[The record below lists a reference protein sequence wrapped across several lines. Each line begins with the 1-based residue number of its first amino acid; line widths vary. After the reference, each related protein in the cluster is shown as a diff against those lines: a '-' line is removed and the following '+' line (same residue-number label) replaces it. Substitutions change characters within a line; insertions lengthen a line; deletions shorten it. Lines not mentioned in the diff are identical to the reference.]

1 MKLNLKSNTATKVA
15 SNTVYQIIGKLVSMS
30 ITMLAVVI
38 ITRTYGREGY
48 GAFSLMQSWPALF
61 FVIVDFGINAIA
73 AKDITEDWSKA
84 EKYLGNILV
93 IRLLFSLFLI
103 LIISLSISFFP
114 YTSDLKNGIRLG
126 LFLLVTQSLFSTTN
140 IFFQVKL
147 RYDYSTLA
155 YVGGYILILIL
166 VLISSYFKLSVT
178 WANFSYVIGGLLT
191 FILSM
196 NYLAKMGVKPN
207 FSLDKKMWGYLV
219 LSALPIGIMFLFSQ
233 MSFKEDALMLSFLK
247 LPESYGLN
255 NTESVAVYA
264 LPYKVFE
271 VMLVVPTF
279 FMNSVYPVLVS
290 HMIEGEQ
297 KLKETFSKVMYFLTG
312 SGLLIGLLGI
322 IFSSLSMKILGGD
335 EFSQSVG
342 VLNILSGGLFVFY
355 LTSPISWLIVTLGYQ
370 KYLPWIYF
378 ISFSFNL
385 VMNFIFIPK
394 YSFYGASWITVL
406 SEFLV
411 LILLIIFARKSW
423 RLKYAHS

>member
-1 MKLNLKSNTATKVA
+1 MNFNLKSNTATKVA
-15 SNTVYQIIGKLVSMS
+15 SNTVFQIIGKLISMS
-30 ITMLAVVI
+30 ITMVAVVI
-38 ITRTYGREGY
+38 ITRSYGREGY

-84 EKYLGNILV
+84 GKYLGNILI

-103 LIISLSISFFP
+103 LVISLGLNFFP
-114 YTSDLKNGIRLG
+114 YTSDLSNGIKLG
-126 LFLLVTQSLFSTTN
+126 LFLLITQSLFSTTN
-140 IFFQVKL
+140 IFFQAKL
-147 RYDYSTLA
+147 RYDYSTIA

-166 VLISSYFKLSVT
+166 VLISSYLKLHVT
-178 WANFSYVIGGLLT
+178 WANFSYVIGGILT

-196 NYLAKMGVKPN
+196 YFLTKMGVRPD
-207 FSLDKKMWGYLV
+207 FSFDKKIWKYLI

-264 LPYKVFE
+264 LPYKIFE

-279 FMNSVYPVLVS
+279 FMNSVYPVLVN

-297 KLKETFSKVMYFLTG
+297 KLRKTFGRVMYFLTG
-312 SGLLIGLLGI
+312 SGIVIGLLGV
-322 IFSSLSMKILGGD
+322 IFSSLSIKLLGGA
-335 EFSQSVG
+335 EFFQSVG
-342 VLNILSGGLFVFY
+342 VLNILSGGLFIFY
-355 LTSPISWLIVTLGYQ
+355 LTSPLSWLIVTLGYQ

-378 ISFSFNL
+378 VSFSFNL
-385 VMNFIFIPK
+385 IANFIFIPK

-406 SEFLV
+406 SELLV

>member
-1 MKLNLKSNTATKVA
+1 MKFNLKSNTATKIA
-15 SNTVYQIIGKLVSMS
+15 SNTVYQIIGKLISMS

-38 ITRTYGREGY
+38 ITRSYGREGY

-73 AKDITEDWSKA
+73 ARDIAEDWSKA
-84 EKYLGNILV
+84 GKYLGNILI

-103 LIISLSISFFP
+103 LVISLSISFFP
-114 YTSDLKNGIRLG
+114 YTPDLRNGIRLG
-126 LFLLVTQSLFSTTN
+126 LFLLITQSLFSTTN

-147 RYDYSTLA
+147 RYDYSNIA

-166 VLISSYFKLSVT
+166 VLISSYFRLPVL
-178 WANFSYVIGGLLT
+178 WANFSYVLGGMLT

-196 NYLAKMGVKPN
+196 SYLDKMGIKPD
-207 FSLDKKMWGYLV
+207 FSIDKRIWKYLI

-233 MSFKEDALMLSFLK
+233 MSFKEDALMLSFLN
-247 LPESYGLN
+247 LPKSYGLN

-271 VMLVVPTF
+271 VMLVLPTF
-279 FMNSVYPVLVS
+279 FMNSVYPVLVG
-290 HMIEGEQ
+290 HMVEGEQ
-297 KLKETFSKVMYFLTG
+297 KLKKTFARVMYFLTG
-312 SGLLIGLLGI
+312 SGLIIGLLGY
-322 IFSSLSMKILGGD
+322 IFSSFSMKILGGE
-335 EFSQSVG
+335 EFTQSVG
-342 VLNILSGGLFVFY
+342 VLNILSGGLFIFY

-385 VMNFIFIPK
+385 IMNFIFIPK

-406 SEFLV
+406 SEFIV
-411 LILLIIFARKSW
+411 LILLIVFARKSW
-423 RLKYAHS
+423 RLKYARS

>member
-1 MKLNLKSNTATKVA
+1 MKFNLSSNTVTKVA
-15 SNTVYQIIGKLVSMS
+15 SNTVYQIVGKLISMS

-38 ITRTYGREGY
+38 ITRAYGREGY

-84 EKYLGNILV
+84 GKYLGNILI
-93 IRLLFSLFLI
+93 IRFLFSMFLI
-103 LIISLSISFFP
+103 LVISLSLNFFP
-114 YTSDLKNGIRLG
+114 YSSDLKDGIRLG
-126 LFLLVTQSLFSTTN
+126 LFLLITQSLFSTTN
-140 IFFQVKL
+140 IFFQAKL
-147 RYDYSTLA
+147 RYDYSTIA

-166 VLISSYFKLSVT
+166 VLISSYLKLNIT
-178 WANFSYVIGGLLT
+178 WVNFSYVVGGFLT

-196 NYLAKMGVKPN
+196 HFVNKMGVKPD
-207 FSLDKKMWGYLV
+207 FSFDRKIWKYLI

-247 LPESYGLN
+247 LPVSYSLN

-279 FMNSVYPVLVS
+279 FMNSVYPVLVN

-297 KLKETFSKVMYFLTG
+297 KLRKTFTRVIYFLIG
-312 SGLLIGLLGI
+312 SGLVIGLLGI
-322 IFSSLSMKILGGD
+322 VFSSLSMKILGGD
-335 EFSQSVG
+335 EFSQSSG
-342 VLNILSGGLFVFY
+342 VLNILSGGLFIFY

-378 ISFSFNL
+378 VSFSFNL

-406 SEFLV
+406 SELIV

-423 RLKYAHS
+423 RFKYARD

>member
-1 MKLNLKSNTATKVA
+1 MKLNLKSNTATKIA
-15 SNTVYQIIGKLVSMS
+15 SNTVYQIIGKLISMS

-38 ITRTYGREGY
+38 ITRSYGREGY

-73 AKDITEDWSKA
+73 ARDITEDWSKA
-84 EKYLGNILV
+84 AKYLGNILI
-93 IRLLFSLFLI
+93 IRFLFSLFLI
-103 LIISLSISFFP
+103 LIISFSISFFP
-114 YTSDLKNGIRLG
+114 YSSDLRNGIRLG
-126 LFLLVTQSLFSTTN
+126 LFLLITQSLFSTTN

-147 RYDYSTLA
+147 RYDYSTIA
-155 YVGGYILILIL
+155 YVGGYILILVL
-166 VLISSYFKLSVT
+166 VLISSYFKLPVT

-196 NYLAKMGVKPN
+196 SYLAKMGIKPD
-207 FSLDKKMWGYLV
+207 FSLDKKIWKYLI

-247 LPESYGLN
+247 LPKSYGLN

-279 FMNSVYPVLVS
+279 FMNSVYPVLVG
-290 HMIEGEQ
+290 HMVEGEQ
-297 KLKETFSKVMYFLTG
+297 KLKKTFARVMYFLTG
-312 SGLLIGLLGI
+312 SGLIIGLLGVV
-322 IFSSLSMKILGGD
+322 FSSLSMKILGGE
-335 EFSQSVG
+335 EFFQSVG
-342 VLNILSGGLFVFY
+342 VLNILSGGLFIFY

-378 ISFSFNL
+378 VSFSFNII
-385 VMNFIFIPK
+385 MNFIFIPK

-406 SEFLV
+406 SEFIV

-423 RLKYAHS
+423 RLKYARS

>member
-1 MKLNLKSNTATKVA
+1 MNFNLKSNTATKVA
-15 SNTVYQIIGKLVSMS
+15 SNTVFQIIGKLISMS
-30 ITMLAVVI
+30 ITMVAVVI
-38 ITRTYGREGY
+38 ITRSYGREGY

-73 AKDITEDWSKA
+73 TKDITEDWSKA
-84 EKYLGNILV
+84 GKYLGNILI

-103 LIISLSISFFP
+103 LVISLGLNFFP
-114 YTSDLKNGIRLG
+114 YTSDLSNGIKLG
-126 LFLLVTQSLFSTTN
+126 LFLLITQSLFSTTN
-140 IFFQVKL
+140 IFFQAKL
-147 RYDYSTLA
+147 RYDYSTIA

-166 VLISSYFKLSVT
+166 VLISSYLKLHVT
-178 WANFSYVIGGLLT
+178 WANFSYVIGGILT

-196 NYLAKMGVKPN
+196 YFLTKMGVRPD
-207 FSLDKKMWGYLV
+207 FSFDKIIWKYLI

-264 LPYKVFE
+264 LPYKIFE

-279 FMNSVYPVLVS
+279 FMNSVYPVLVN

-297 KLKETFSKVMYFLTG
+297 KLRKTFGRVMYFLTG
-312 SGLLIGLLGI
+312 SGIVIGLLGV
-322 IFSSLSMKILGGD
+322 IFSSLSIKLLGGA
-335 EFSQSVG
+335 EFFQSVG

-378 ISFSFNL
+378 VSFSFNL
-385 VMNFIFIPK
+385 IMNFIFIPK

-406 SEFLV
+406 SELLV

-423 RLKYAHS
+423 RLKYAHN